1 MKKSELTEIK
11 RNHEGTGL
19 LIENDGYISMS
30 EGKNKNLLE
39 FNNNEGWR
47 CPYPFIV
54 DAVFQKFGIKNANG
68 RIYPENILKREVE
81 KYQQR
86 INEKRALGECYKP
99 DVLVLTENGW
109 KTMSD
114 IKIGDNIV
122 TLNVSTKKTEIQQVL
137 RKIEYQYNGEMI
149 KLKNNKIDEIV
160 TPKHKFILFN
170 KNGDYVGPYDANNL
184 VMLKETHGSWFIPS
198 NQNDI
203 MEEPIKLEDIE
214 ISSEHYEG
222 MVMCVEVKNHNFFVM
237 SNDKSHW
244 TANCNHPADSTIDLG
259 RISHNIIEL
268 HWEGRTLVG
277 KLELNVSK
285 GFVDQGICSTLGDT
299 VANLLLNGYKIGVSS
314 RGVGS
319 VEQKLGQ
326 YIVGDD
332 FELICW
338 DVVADPSTPMAYIGF
353 SQEELEPYLESKKT
367 KKNVVN
373 EKINKIKSILG

>member
-122 TLNVSTKKTEIQQVL
+122 TLNVSTKKTEIQPVL

-170 KNGDYVGPYDANNL
+170 KNGD
-184 VMLKETHGSWFIPS
+184 
-198 NQNDI
+198 
-203 MEEPIKLEDIE
+203 
-214 ISSEHYEG
+214 
-222 MVMCVEVKNHNFFVM
+222 
-237 SNDKSHW
+237 
-244 TANCNHPADSTIDLG
+244 
-259 RISHNIIEL
+259 
-268 HWEGRTLVG
+268 
-277 KLELNVSK
+277 
-285 GFVDQGICSTLGDT
+285 
-299 VANLLLNGYKIGVSS
+299 
-314 RGVGS
+314 
-319 VEQKLGQ
+319 
-326 YIVGDD
+326 
-332 FELICW
+332 
-338 DVVADPSTPMAYIGF
+338 
-353 SQEELEPYLESKKT
+353 
-367 KKNVVN
+367 
-373 EKINKIKSILG
+373 